1 MSDTLR
7 VKSRVVVRQRA
18 GYRVQGRVGS
28 VAAVGALVILAVIFA
43 APFVWLIVTALKD
56 SSEMGTYP
64 IHLLPLRPEWG
75 NFGRALTMID
85 YGRYAWNSFALA
97 AISTVLTTLTSATV
111 GFGFARLRGWGKGPL
126 FIVMLATTMLPPILL
141 VIPTYALFARLG
153 LIYNYWPW
161 VLWGLGANPVLAFL
175 FRQFFAGIPLDLED
189 AAIVDGCGYGRI
201 FWRIFLPLSKPV
213 LATAAILSF
222 QWTWDD
228 WFRPLL
234 FLTGDNTTLSVAM
247 SGGYSDTSG
256 HAFTNILSAGTIF
269 YTLPVIVLFFLAQRY
284 FVQGIV
290 TTGLKG

>member
-1 MSDTLR
+1 MDRAIDTPPSTLR
-7 VKSRVVVRQRA
+7 AQVFPRRRLE
-18 GYRVQGRVGS
+18 S
-28 VAAVGALVILAVIFA
+28 VIPIALLLALTAVFV
-43 APFVWLIVTALKD
+43 APVAWLIVTALKT
-56 SSEMGTYP
+56 SPELGAFP
-64 IHLLPLRPEWG
+64 IQLLPAAAQWS
-75 NFGRALTMID
+75 NFGRALTLID
-85 YGRYAWNSFALA
+85 YGHYALNTLTLSAL
-97 AISTVLTTLTSATV
+97 SMVLTTLTSASV
-111 GFGFARLRGWGKGPL
+111 GFAFARLRGWGKRPL
-126 FIVMLATTMLPPILL
+126 LIVMLATTMLPPIMT

-175 FRQFFAGIPLDLED
+175 FRQFFAGVPRDLED

-228 WFRPLL
+228 WLRPLL
-234 FLTGDNTTLSVAM
+234 FLTQDNTTLAVAM
-247 SGGYSDTSG
+247 SNGYSDPASPTTIL
-256 HAFTNILSAGTIF
+256 TNVLAAGSVL
-269 YTLPVIVLFFLAQRY
+269 YTLPVIVLFLVAQRF